1 MLLRTFA
8 EGADAIFVA
17 GCNLGDCH
25 FLEGNVR
32 AKEEVGRCRQLL
44 TEVGLGPQ
52 RLEFFHV
59 PASAGALFAERA
71 REMTER
77 AQKLGPNPLRASL
90 RADYGGKLRRSTPGG
105 SPVPCRKSAGPGNSA
120 GGTGSRPG
128 RGSIS
133 QREVPE
139 ARVGLARTRR
149 GKLLGRQGKLTGQ
162 LVDGSH
168 KPRSWPSGSATAVR
182 EVEGLGWSK
191 AFSAGLATHQFNS
204 LPEAAS
210 SAGGRSVLRRSVGSD
225 GEQEL
230 PGELTAG
237 FPSMIVARRKPL
249 GRN

>member
-1 MLLRTFA
+1 MAEIEGSKSLRDEDLVVVAFACTYCAYTAADLAGALRLTYPARVRIIQVPCSGRVDAALLLRTFA

-105 SPVPCRKSAGPGNSA
+105 PSLA
-120 GGTGSRPG
+120 GSRLG
-128 RGSIS
+128 QVIRQEEREAGLGEDH
-133 QREVPE
+133 QLCEVPE
-139 ARVGLARTRR
+139 GA
-149 GKLLGRQGKLTGQ
+149 
-162 LVDGSH
+162 
-168 KPRSWPSGSATAVR
+168 
-182 EVEGLGWSK
+182 LGWQEQGEVS
-191 AFSAGLATHQFNS
+191 SGPAG
-204 LPEAAS
+204 
-210 SAGGRSVLRRSVGSD
+210 
-225 GEQEL
+225 
-230 PGELTAG
+230 
-237 FPSMIVARRKPL
+237 
-249 GRN
+249 